1 MAKLEGI
8 TKISRYMNRSDST
21 ILDLIRSEG
30 FPATRNKRSVWI
42 SDTHDI
48 DKWIENRGKPV
59 QKPAV
64 VMVKSKKG
72 TVKSSK
78 K

>member
-8 TKISRYMNRSDST
+8 TKISSYMNRSDST

-30 FPATRNKRSVWI
+30 FPASKTKDAVWVA
-42 SDTHDI
+42 DTHDI
-48 DKWIENRGKPV
+48 DKWIESQGEPV
-59 QKPAV
+59 RRQQTV
-64 VMVKSKKG
+64 VTKSKKG
-72 TVKSSK
+72 TVKSTK

>member
-8 TKISRYMNRSDST
+8 TKISSYMNRSDST
-21 ILDLIRSEG
+21 ILGLIRAEG
-30 FPATRNKRSVWI
+30 FPAKRTNAIWVA
-42 SDTHDI
+42 DTKEI
-48 DKWIENRGKPV
+48 DKWRESQDKPV
-59 QKPAV
+59 QKQRQ
-64 VMVKSKKG
+64 MITKSKKG

>member
-8 TKISRYMNRSDST
+8 TKISRYLNRSDST
-21 ILDLIRSEG
+21 VLKLIQTAG
-30 FPATRNKRSVWI
+30 FPAKRTKDCVWTA
-42 SDTHDI
+42 STEDI
-48 DKWIENRGKPV
+48 EKWRESQDKPV
-59 QKPAV
+59 QRQRQV
-64 VMVKSKKG
+64 ITKSKKG